1 MFAVCFVVTFER
13 LAKTF
18 QFFKMIYAV
27 ARHAHKYKPSQNIK
41 TVLIVQKIDLIQ
53 KYWVN
58 FPNYKIKSLSL
69 VLFIA

>member
-1 MFAVCFVVTFER
+1 M
-13 LAKTF
+13 KGS
-18 QFFKMIYAV
+18 QFFKMIYTV
-27 ARHAHKYKPSQNIK
+27 ARDARKYKPSQNIK

-58 FPNYKIKSLSL
+58 FPNFKIKNLSL